1 MLRPF
6 KKSLEKHVRAGVML
20 DNSRAGLARVHRRN
34 DGSLSLAARV
44 FEAAANDEWPDH
56 ADSHVSGMNLQRTPV
71 SAVLPANAYQLLLV
85 ELPNVPTDELLAAV
99 RWRIKDLIDFPLEEA
114 AVELL
119 EMPRYANRG
128 HAPIAYA
135 VVSRRDQIVQQI
147 EMMKSADL
155 QMDVIDIPELCMRNI
170 AVLLPQDEF
179 GVAFLH
185 FSDDCGYLTVTHK
198 GVLHML
204 RRLESGRNA
213 LAKASTEAFALQER
227 VAGIALEVQRS
238 LDYYESHYDRRPI
251 SEIILGPGVD
261 LDALPAAMTEAL
273 GLTVSRLSFD
283 ELFSMEHHMS
293 AEEQGDCLLAVG
305 AALRTD
311 PSTRQAASQ

>member
-147 EMMKSADL
+147 EMMKAADL

-305 AALRTD
+305 AALRTG
-311 PSTRQAASQ
+311 PSTRQATSQ